1 MSFQR
6 DPLAGKLPV
15 SLITGFLG
23 SGKTTLIS
31 KLVRHPD
38 MNRVA
43 VIINEIGEIGIDHDL
58 VSMSSENVS
67 LLVDILLRAFTSS
80 MHGPR
85 CPDRTLPLVYTTHNV
100 LPA

>member
-1 MSFQR
+1 MGR
-6 DPLAGKLPV
+6 DPLISKLPV
-15 SLITGFLG
+15 TIISGFLG

-31 KLVRHPD
+31 KLVRHPA

-67 LLVDILLRAFTSS
+67 LLSNGCL
-80 MHGPR
+80 
-85 CPDRTLPLVYTTHNV
+85 CC
-100 LPA
+100 